1 MHLFSKLPI
10 FQIFPLSCTKPPVFP
25 HTDGFILGPS
35 AMEANL
41 YGAPVREMDESM
53 MDMIA
58 DAYANAAFMATGVPK
73 VVAMAKEMWQEGFDA
88 IIVSCAGDPGVAQ
101 ARQVVPIPVIGAG
114 ESTAAL
120 CMFYGSHPAVLGITE
135 NIPAGYQRVFGDLI
149 VDNARGNGVESVL
162 DLMMPQGYSATV
174 EQAQRQKKIG
184 ADVIALSCTGMSSI
198 QIAPALERETGL
210 PVLDPVM
217 CEGLMTLFE
226 LIRKDAQA
234 K

>member
-1 MHLFSKLPI
+1 MRS
-10 FQIFPLSCTKPPVFP
+10 LS
-25 HTDGFILGPS
+25 
-35 AMEANL
+35 A
-41 YGAPVREMDESM
+41 
-53 MDMIA
+53 
-58 DAYANAAFMATGVPK
+58 
-73 VVAMAKEMWQEGFDA
+73 
-88 IIVSCAGDPGVAQ
+88 AQ
-101 ARQVVPIPVIGAG
+101 AIPALHRCVRLSPSRSSGQERAPQLYAC
-114 ESTAAL
+114 SMAAP
-120 CMFYGSHPAVLGITE
+120 PAVLGITE

-162 DLMMPQGYSATV
+162 DLMTPQGYSATV

>member
-1 MHLFSKLPI
+1 MKKYRVGLIRVLTTDDSQLKQMHGALI
-10 FQIFPLSCTKPPVFP
+10 EQYFPMLQV
-25 HTDGFILGPS
+25 
-35 AMEANL
+35 
-41 YGAPVREMDESM
+41 ESRCIP
-53 MDMIA
+53 DQPEGIHDDQA
-58 DAYANAAFMATGVPK
+58 MATGVPK

-162 DLMMPQGYSATV
+162 DLMTPQGYSATV

-210 PVLDPVM
+210 LVLDPVM

-234 K
+234 Q